1 MNNRKYT
8 DMQTVK
14 FEGWERDT
22 HVAEHAWTNYFMA
35 GPRAEDD
42 YDMVVIGEPDQDAP
56 ASCEVIGFRDGDQ
69 VVIHKSIEDDFETAC
84 WTAEIEARRAAIRI
98 VK

>member
-1 MNNRKYT
+1 MNA
-8 DMQTVK
+8 VK

-22 HVAEHAWTNYFMA
+22 DVAEHAWTNYFMA
-35 GPRAEDD
+35 GDGPEDD
-42 YDMVVIGEPDQDAP
+42 YDMVVICEPDQEAP

-84 WTAEIEARRAAIRI
+84 AMAEVQARRAAIRI
-98 VK
+98 VKGH